1 MFPAILLHQLSG
13 NHDLM
18 TAALA
23 FQTKICA
30 HSEYLPVKTAAG
42 MFLFQFYHISDF
54 KHHLLR
60 NLLLLPDL
68 YLSQNLTNR
77 FFDHQISMRISGC
90 GTLIDQHHLIPLEII
105 YQSCGRINRQ
115 RCTADDQYL
124 SF

>member
-1 MFPAILLHQLSG
+1 MFTTVFLYQFSG

-18 TAALA
+18 SASLT
-23 FQTKICA
+23 FQAKIRSHA
-30 HSEYLPVKTAAG
+30 KDLPVKTAAG